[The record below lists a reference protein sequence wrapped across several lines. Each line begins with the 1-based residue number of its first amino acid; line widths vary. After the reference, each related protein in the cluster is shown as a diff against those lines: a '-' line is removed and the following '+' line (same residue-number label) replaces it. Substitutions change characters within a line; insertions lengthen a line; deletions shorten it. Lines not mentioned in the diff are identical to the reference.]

1 MDWEW
6 FGLNER
12 NLLSAAT
19 IIGIAALTNVA
30 CAVIGCY
37 LILRRMSLLGDAIAH
52 GVLPGLVVAFLLGG
66 TLSLPVLFLG
76 AVAVGVLTAALTQ
89 TLHRFGGV
97 SEDAS
102 MGVVFTSLF
111 ALGVVLIKYHGP
123 NIDLDPDCVLSGL
136 LELADDNLVS
146 LGGVEIPRGLVT
158 VLPVLAI
165 NLAFI
170 GIFWKELLVGS
181 FDPAFAASLG
191 FRPTLLHYVLMALVA
206 LTTVASFEQVGSI
219 LVIAM
224 LVVPGATANLLVD
237 RLGPMLVLAAL
248 CGALAA
254 PLGFLLALW
263 WDVNIAGAMTLV
275 VGVMFLLAAFFSP
288 KHGILTRLVRQG
300 RLRVRILAE
309 DILGMLFRAEESR
322 PGQPVAVETLRQQLA
337 GGPAFWLAL
346 RWLVRQGWIRRE
358 DKQLWLLPAGLEH
371 ARGLIRSHR
380 LWETFEVVELGRDAE
395 RVHDSAMR
403 VEHFLSPSLQAEI
416 SATVGDVAKDPHG
429 KGIPQTSL
437 QTSQVPKPPGG
448 ELTEG

>member
-12 NLLSAAT
+12 NLVSAVT

-37 LILRRMSLLGDAIAH
+37 LVLRRMSLLGDAIAH
-52 GVLPGLVVAFLLGG
+52 AVLPGLVVAFLLGG

-123 NIDLDPDCVLSGL
+123 SIDLDPDCVLSGL

-146 LGGVEIPRGLVT
+146 LGGLEIPRGLVT

-170 GIFWKELLVGS
+170 GIFWKELLVAS
-181 FDPAFAASLG
+181 FDPAFGASLG
-191 FRPTLLHYVLMALVA
+191 FRPILLHYVLMALVA

-224 LVVPGATANLLVD
+224 LVLPGATANLLAD
-237 RLGPMLVLAAL
+237 RLGPMLVLASL
-248 CGALAA
+248 CAALAA
-254 PLGFLLALW
+254 PIGFVLALW

-275 VGVMFLLAAFFSP
+275 VGVLYLLAACFGP
-288 KHGILTRLVRQG
+288 EHGLLSRLIRQAT
-300 RLRVRILAE
+300 LRVRILAE
-309 DILGMLFRAEESR
+309 DILGILFRAEETV
-322 PGQPVAVETLRQQLA
+322 PGQPVAIESLRQQLA
-337 GGPAFWLAL
+337 AGPSFWLAL
-346 RWLVRQGWIRRE
+346 RWLVHRGWVRRE
-358 DKQLWLLPAGLEH
+358 GKQLWLLPAGLEH

-437 QTSQVPKPPGG
+437 ETSQAPRPSASEVA
-448 ELTEG
+448 EG

>member
-12 NLLSAAT
+12 NLVSAVT

-37 LILRRMSLLGDAIAH
+37 LVLRRMSLLGDAIAH
-52 GVLPGLVVAFLLGG
+52 AVLPGLVVAYLLAG
-66 TLSLPVLFLG
+66 TLSLPALYAG
-76 AVAVGVLTAALTQ
+76 AVVVGLLTAALTQ

-111 ALGVVLIKYHGP
+111 ALGVVLIKQHGP

-136 LELADDNLVS
+136 LEFADDNLITIV
-146 LGGVEIPRGLVT
+146 GMEIPRGLLT
-158 VLPVLAI
+158 VLPVLAL

-170 GIFWKELLVGS
+170 AIFWKELLIAS

-191 FRPTLLHYVLMALVA
+191 FRPTVFHYALMALIA
-206 LTTVASFEQVGSI
+206 LTIVASFEQVGSI

-224 LVVPGATANLLVD
+224 LVLPGATANLLAD
-237 RLGPMLVLAAL
+237 RLGPMLVLASL
-248 CGALAA
+248 CAALAA
-254 PLGFLLALW
+254 PIGFVLALW

-275 VGVMFLLAAFFSP
+275 VGVLYLLAACFGP
-288 KHGILTRLVRQG
+288 EHGLLSRLIRQAT
-300 RLRVRILAE
+300 LRVRILAE
-309 DILGMLFRAEESR
+309 DILGILFRAEETV
-322 PGQPVAVETLRQQLA
+322 PGQPVAIESLRQQLA
-337 GGPAFWLAL
+337 AGPSFWLAL
-346 RWLVRQGWIRRE
+346 RWLVHRGWVRRE
-358 DKQLWLLPAGLEH
+358 GKQLWLLPAGLEH

-437 QTSQVPKPPGG
+437 ETSQAPRPSASEVA
-448 ELTEG
+448 EG